1 MQLNVYD
8 MDGTIVDSTAAIRQ
22 CHAEELYLATW
33 KDIQELESMISK
45 YDKSL
50 YLNIHNTGNYHE

>member
-22 CHAEELYLATW
+22 CHAEELYLAT
-33 KDIQELESMISK
+33 
-45 YDKSL
+45 
-50 YLNIHNTGNYHE
+50 